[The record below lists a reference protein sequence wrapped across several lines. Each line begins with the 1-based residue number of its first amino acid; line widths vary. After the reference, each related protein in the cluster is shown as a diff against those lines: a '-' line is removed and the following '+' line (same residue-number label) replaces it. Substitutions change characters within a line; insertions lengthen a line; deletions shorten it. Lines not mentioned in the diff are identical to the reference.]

1 MNILNKRSSCFF
13 FQGLCLT
20 LFTSFILTACNRKTA
35 TTGAATTTSVSNTK
49 KSSSSAGSWKTL
61 FDGKNTDAWRGYGKQ
76 TLPEGWQVKDGT
88 LTLVSKG
95 AGDIITKDEYENFEL
110 ELEWKISEGGNSGIF
125 YNVVEDP
132 KYKKAY
138 YTAPEMQILDNERH
152 PDAKAG
158 KNGNRTAGSNY
169 DLIPASQPSKPAG
182 AWNQV
187 KLVVNQ
193 GHVEHWLNGVK
204 VVDYQLWSP
213 EWEKMVA
220 GSKFV
225 NMPDYGKA
233 KKGHIGLQ
241 DHDDPVWFRNI
252 RIREL

>member
-1 MNILNKRSSCFF
+1 MNISNKCCSCFPF
-13 FQGLCLT
+13 SVLFLT
-20 LFTSFILTACNRKTA
+20 LFTGAILTAGCKMTA
-35 TTGAATTTSVSNTK
+35 PTDAAATTTSNPK
-49 KSSSSAGSWKTL
+49 KNSSPARSWKTL
-61 FDGKNTDAWRGYGKQ
+61 FDGKSTDAWRGYGKP

-95 AGDIITKDEYENFEL
+95 AGDIVTRDVYANFEL

-132 KYKKAY
+132 KYKNAY
-138 YTAPEMQILDNERH
+138 YTGPEMQILDNERH

-169 DLIPASQPSKPAG
+169 DLIPASRPSKPAG

-193 GHVEHWLNGVK
+193 GHVAHWLNGVK
-204 VVDYQLWSP
+204 VVDYQLWTR

-220 GSKFV
+220 ASKFV

-233 KKGHIGLQ
+233 RQGHIALQ